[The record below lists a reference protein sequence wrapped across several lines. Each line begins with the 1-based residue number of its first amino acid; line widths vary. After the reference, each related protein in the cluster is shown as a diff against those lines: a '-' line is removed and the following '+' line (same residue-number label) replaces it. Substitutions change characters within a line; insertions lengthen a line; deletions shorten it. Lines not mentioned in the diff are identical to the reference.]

1 MENYRFYL
9 LNDGGFGIVR
19 SSEGFSGVM
28 ALQMKFGSPTKER
41 DADLQLLAFHQQS
54 GSYQSAT
61 GSWKK
66 EAADK
71 KKRIS

>member
-28 ALQMKFGSPTKER
+28 ALQMKFGSPTQER

>member
-9 LNDGGFGIVR
+9 LNDGGLGIVR

-28 ALQMKFGSPTKER
+28 ALQLKFGSPTKEM

-54 GSYQSAT
+54 GSYRLQGVGKRKLPT
-61 GSWKK
+61 
-66 EAADK
+66 